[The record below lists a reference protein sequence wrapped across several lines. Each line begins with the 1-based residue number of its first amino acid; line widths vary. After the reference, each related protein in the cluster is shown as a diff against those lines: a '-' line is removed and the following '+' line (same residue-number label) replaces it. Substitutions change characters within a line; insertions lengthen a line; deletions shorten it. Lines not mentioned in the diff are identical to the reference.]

1 MLLNEFYTVTNEV
14 AKTAAERETAAIKF
28 RKIYDPWKNSWEKKN
43 TPPSEEQIKA
53 LVDLSKIS
61 GRNYKPYLNSI
72 TIGNCV
78 DYITRVYRRLQISSG
93 TMPTFSSTSPATA
106 KDMAER
112 IAEQTNGSY
121 TSKYGRVWTSSR
133 GGRYRDPQDH
143 IRYKNKEDLDSAWEW
158 CLQRGKQVHYYDSL
172 RTLQTAIRIG
182 RFLVK
187 QASTWSQQFGDD
199 YLLSVRTVRAL
210 QNPLMNVQ
218 KITDQQASALRDL
231 AQTRN
236 ANALEKIKLLMNILK
251 TKDEQPNL
259 LNIKTAIDTAP
270 QIDPRDKAKL
280 DKIIDDAKNLPP
292 EQLDEAWNDWKSK
305 VGAAAL
311 AAGVGLGG
319 AAYKYYQQPDT
330 TAPAITAQQEVDKLQ
345 KQYPEKKTADEFAT
359 KLAQVAR
366 QLQVSPQDLYKVMW
380 FETKGTL
387 DPSKTNR
394 IGATGLIQ
402 FMPKTAE
409 FLGTTTQA
417 LRNMSAV
424 DQLDWVLKYY
434 KVKKLPPGSKASDIY
449 LITLF
454 PAVVRRSLPDDHI
467 LAVNPYSK
475 NPKLKKLA
483 ASRIL
488 SDVAISRASMWTQ
501 NPVFRQKNKDFYT
514 VGDVRKVFDSRNIP
528 AIQ

>member
-1 MLLNEFYTVTNEV
+1 
-14 AKTAAERETAAIKF
+14 
-28 RKIYDPWKNSWEKKN
+28 
-43 TPPSEEQIKA
+43 
-53 LVDLSKIS
+53 
-61 GRNYKPYLNSI
+61 
-72 TIGNCV
+72 
-78 DYITRVYRRLQISSG
+78 
-93 TMPTFSSTSPATA
+93 MPTFSSTSPATA

-143 IRYKNKEDLDSAWEW
+143 IRYQNKEDLDSAWEW

-182 RFLVK
+182 RFVVK
-187 QASTWSQQFGDD
+187 RASTWSQQFGDD

-210 QNPLMNVQ
+210 QNPLMDVQ

-236 ANALEKIKLLMNILK
+236 ANALEKIKILMSILK
-251 TKDEQPNL
+251 IKDEQPNL

-280 DKIIDDAKNLPP
+280 DKIIDAAKNLPP

-305 VGAAAL
+305 LGAAAL

-319 AAYKYYQQPDT
+319 AAYKYYQNN
-330 TAPAITAQQEVDKLQ
+330 TAPEQEYSTSQEVQNLQ
-345 KQYPEKKTADEFAT
+345 NRYPEQAAT
-359 KLAQVAR
+359 TGDKFKQKLRQVA
-366 QLQVSPQDLYKVMW
+366 QALQVHPQDLLKVMW

-387 DPSKTNR
+387 DPAKTNS

-409 FLGTTTQA
+409 FLGTTTEL
-417 LRNMSAV
+417 LRSMSAV
-424 DQLDWVLKYY
+424 EQLDFVYKYY

-449 LITLF
+449 LMTLF
-454 PAVVRRSLPDDHI
+454 PAAVKRSLTDDHI
-467 LAVNPYSK
+467 LAINPHTK
-475 NPKLKKLA
+475 DARLRKIAN
-483 ASRIL
+483 SRIL
-488 SDVAISRASMWTQ
+488 KDVSITRSRMWMQ
-501 NPVFRQKNKDFYT
+501 NPVFRQKGKDYYT
-514 VGDVRKVFDSRNIP
+514 VGDVRQLFDSRSVPDISN
-528 AIQ
+528 Q